1 MGQLTS
7 HLGLSVHTDLPVDHF
22 YGLIYEMRKEKQQ
35 LLRHQL
41 GHVAHV
47 KSEQDVFWECKQT
60 QDSWPRGIPFS
71 SSECMHSSIP
81 NWVRGQT

>member
-22 YGLIYEMRKEKQQ
+22 NGLIYEMRKEKQQ

-60 QDSWPRGIPFS
+60 QDSWPRVYHFRHQNVLNAFKHTKLG
-71 SSECMHSSIP
+71 
-81 NWVRGQT
+81 